1 MKLLRCQEGAR
12 LGATHWPIC
21 SPPRAK
27 PLKALKALKAQAYIP
42 GNTPQLPTGLTPVR
56 PLWPNPFNLTHQMD
70 K

>member
-27 PLKALKALKAQAYIP
+27 PLKAQAYIP
-42 GNTPQLPTGLTPVR
+42 GNTPQLPAGLTPVQ
-56 PLWPNPFNLTHQMD
+56 PLQPNSFNLTYQMD